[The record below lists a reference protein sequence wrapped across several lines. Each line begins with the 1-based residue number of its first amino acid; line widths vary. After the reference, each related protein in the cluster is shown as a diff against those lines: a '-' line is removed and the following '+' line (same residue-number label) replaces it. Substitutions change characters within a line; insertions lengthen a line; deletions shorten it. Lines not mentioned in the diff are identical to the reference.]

1 MTYYELARVLE
12 EITKMLKELPQSTLR
27 EIEATEES
35 GVARLTEE
43 AKRVAA
49 ELVNIQKEFDKALVA
64 VCDEANKGYARFR
77 EVRQKINHD
86 IAALPPLPEVKF
98 PWGIEK
104 IVDFAERS
112 THLTDAQWQRVIDL
126 ARALAVG
133 DGA

>member
-1 MTYYELARVLE
+1 MTYYDLAKILE
-12 EITKMLKELPQSTLR
+12 DITKMLKELPQSTWR
-27 EIEATEES
+27 EIEATEQS
-35 GVARLTEE
+35 GVVRLTEE
-43 AKRVAA
+43 AKRIAA
-49 ELVNIQKEFDKALVA
+49 ELANVQKEFDKALVI
-64 VCDEANKGYARFR
+64 VCEEADKGYARLKAVR
-77 EVRQKINHD
+77 EKVARD